1 MRVIEI
7 VPYQANWAA
16 EFQQLG
22 AALRL
27 ALGPLALRIDHI
39 GSTSVPGLGA
49 KDVLDVQVT
58 VAALTEEPLA
68 AAFSAA
74 GRPLLP
80 EVLEDHRP
88 AGDRRPET
96 DWQKRY
102 CSKMPRERRSHIH
115 VRAAGAANQ
124 RYALLFRDFLRS
136 DPSASG
142 SYERIKRELAR
153 LHPHDADAYYAVKDP
168 ACDLIMAAAER
179 WAVSVNWCLGP
190 PDASVCSAV
199 HRSIS

>member
-7 VPYQANWAA
+7 IPYQARWVP

-22 AALRL
+22 AALRQ

-49 KDVLDVQVT
+49 KDVIDAQVT

-74 GRPLLP
+74 GRPLRP

-88 AGDRRPET
+88 AGDQHPDA

-102 CSKMPRERRSHIH
+102 CSELPEERRVHIH

-136 DPSASG
+136 DTSASG
-142 SYERIKRELAR
+142 SYDRIKRELAR

-168 ACDLIMAAAER
+168 ACDLLMAAAER
-179 WAVSVNWCLGP
+179 WAVSADWCPGP
-190 PDASVCSAV
+190 PDA
-199 HRSIS
+199 